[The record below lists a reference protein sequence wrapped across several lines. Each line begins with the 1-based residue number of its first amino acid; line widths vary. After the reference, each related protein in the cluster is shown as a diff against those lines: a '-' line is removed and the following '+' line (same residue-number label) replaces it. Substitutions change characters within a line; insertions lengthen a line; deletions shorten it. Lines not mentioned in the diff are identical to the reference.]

1 MTLYQGKK
9 EAGSPPVARS
19 LSRGTS
25 TPWPAVV
32 ASLTL
37 LGCSGAGLIALL
49 VGAKGLA
56 LGFFL
61 GGVLSIANFIG
72 LKLLVEKAF
81 PSADRSEPR
90 IFWTWTGARW
100 ALFAIVCWGLLSIS
114 RECLLGALVGYSIF
128 LTSLGWVGV
137 KLKPRS

>member
-1 MTLYQGKK
+1 VTLYQGKK
-9 EAGSPPVARS
+9 EAGSQPGRVLPGRAS
-19 LSRGTS
+19 A
-25 TPWPAVV
+25 PWPAVV

-37 LGCSGAGLIALL
+37 LGCSGAGLVALL

-81 PSADRSEPR
+81 PSADRSDPKV
-90 IFWTWTGARW
+90 FWTWTGVRW
-100 ALFAIVCWGLLSIS
+100 MAFAVVCWGLLSIS
-114 RECLLGALVGYSIF
+114 RECLLGALVGYLIF
-128 LTSLGWVGV
+128 LATLGWVGV